1 MAEIK
6 LNKRYKYAGDIFQKL
21 VDVGLDIEAATAFLN
36 EVEDAD
42 VVEVVR
48 CKDCKYWDSI
58 KNPKHKGVGICIPP
72 NPSLG
77 GYCTRHGATKQ
88 NDYCSFGVCGKSIYG
103 VRKDEES

>member
-42 VVEVVR
+42 VEEN
-48 CKDCKYWDSI
+48 KDCEKCIHFGKYATEYPCSYCRNCYTD
-58 KNPKHKGVGICIPP
+58 KFQPNDTRTPKER
-72 NPSLG
+72 G
-77 GYCTRHGATKQ
+77 GEK
-88 NDYCSFGVCGKSIYG
+88 
-103 VRKDEES
+103 

>member
-6 LNKRYKYAGDIFQKL
+6 LKKRYKYAGDIFQKL

-48 CKDCKYWDSI
+48 CKDCKHATFYNC
-58 KNPKHKGVGICIPP
+58 KNDACYKKIICEYEIGTDDE
-72 NPSLG
+72 NF
-77 GYCTRHGATKQ
+77 YC
-88 NDYCSFGVCGKSIYG
+88 IYG
-103 VRKDEES
+103 EPCTPKERGGEK

>member
-6 LNKRYKYAGDIFQKL
+6 LNKRYKYAGDIFRKL

-48 CKDCKYWDSI
+48 CKDCHHLLKDNSDR
-58 KNPKHKGVGICIPP
+58 KLHLCVRERFARQT
-72 NPSLG
+72 SLE
-77 GYCTRHGATKQ
+77 
-88 NDYCSFGVCGKSIYG
+88 DYCSNGE
-103 VRKDEES
+103 RKDGEQNAAD

>member
-42 VVEVVR
+42 VEEN
-48 CKDCKYWDSI
+48 KDCKKCIHFDKHVTEYPCSHCRNCHTD
-58 KNPKHKGVGICIPP
+58 KFQPNDTRTPKER
-72 NPSLG
+72 G
-77 GYCTRHGATKQ
+77 GEK
-88 NDYCSFGVCGKSIYG
+88 
-103 VRKDEES
+103 